1 MILTAELT
9 DMVVE
14 KLAEGQNLC
23 FMVVQSYYG
32 VTEKKTR
39 IHLPHP
45 SSGFLARPKIL
56 DIDQKYIFTTEFC
69 HYPCQICLV
78 QFKKVWIGLK

>member
-32 VTEKKTR
+32 VTEKKQNPFAPFFFRFFGQTKSFGHRSKIYFYNR
-39 IHLPHP
+39 ILPL
-45 SSGFLARPKIL
+45 SMSNMFGTVQKGL
-56 DIDQKYIFTTEFC
+56 D
-69 HYPCQICLV
+69 
-78 QFKKVWIGLK
+78 